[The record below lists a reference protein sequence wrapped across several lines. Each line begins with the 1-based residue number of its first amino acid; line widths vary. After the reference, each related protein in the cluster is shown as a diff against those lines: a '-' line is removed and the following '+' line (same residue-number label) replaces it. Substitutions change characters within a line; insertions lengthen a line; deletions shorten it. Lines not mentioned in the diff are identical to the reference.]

1 MDGWPG
7 GQGGRV
13 AGWSGYGR
21 VTGGQ
26 GKVAG
31 FDLSTIYLL
40 DISIYYISIDVYMYT
55 YMCIHPAY
63 TCLCV

>member
-1 MDGWPG
+1 MVRVDGWPG

-31 FDLSTIYLL
+31 FDSVKVDLFYSSTYWL
-40 DISIYYISIDVYMYT
+40 
-55 YMCIHPAY
+55 IHIFHFM
-63 TCLCV
+63 